1 MSQTTRSDDS
11 LLEERI
17 EKIRKNNERI
27 QRRYLE
33 VEADKQNAAKLNAL
47 VQLSP
52 PHEDEEPR
60 FSHPRLP
67 KKSERDV
74 HEQGQENE
82 LSYSP
87 RASAREHNRFGP
99 SAQPYTST
107 KSHSFSQDDGP
118 PPDPVY
124 NFLADRQRDPRASS
138 RGAPFQR
145 GGRGN
150 RGMPTQYRERTGPP
164 ETRGKF
170 SRGRGRGSDGPH
182 QHAYE
187 MWKSER
193 YQIDQER
200 INRQKTAGG
209 EWKREWDKEK
219 VSEDV
224 DNDWPPSAGQGRIPY
239 RRDKH
244 TLESYIPRDGGHP
257 AGVNHPETNRDGKG
271 VTRKKKTHDAASPF
285 ATQDKRLAAKS
296 PKPERRIVKD
306 LGISL
311 QVSVK
316 NDHAAAPPVQRVKV
330 SPKNIAG
337 TGRVGPR
344 QQARMSYSSQS
355 EDETVRVNTERKVPS
370 KRQNK
375 KYEQSPETKP
385 LSGAS
390 TPSSKEKEVAHDASE
405 ANVTGASKPPL
416 PPVCDSRTGNETPKP
431 KRQILKAVRQR
442 GQRNSTNKSY
452 GTKSS
457 DSDKK
462 ESSDDAKERSE
473 SGDDGWEDVTTTS
486 GTESMSE
493 DAVPSQME
501 NSPCVVAMND
511 LSLSETKE
519 VSEANYM
526 SKTQNNSEEAVMPSE
541 GTDHTEMKMSDIDN
555 LCSSTADQST
565 AENHGKTACDS
576 NHSTVVTETLSDINN
591 LCSSSTGQSTAE
603 SCGNAP
609 HDSTGSPAVDAE
621 TVCTSDS
628 GLSPGDT
635 KQEELLNSAAVEIQQ
650 NETGNPN
657 CCSTDAETI
666 AVESKETDL
675 ATPEQSSKGS
685 EGKMDEK

>member
-1 MSQTTRSDDS
+1 MSQTPRCDDS

-33 VEADKQNAAKLNAL
+33 VEADKQNAAKSNAL

-52 PHEDEEPR
+52 PPEDEEPR

-74 HEQGQENE
+74 HEQDHENE
-82 LSYSP
+82 INYSP
-87 RASAREHNRFGP
+87 RTSAREHNRFGP
-99 SAQPYTST
+99 SAQPFTST

-124 NFLADRQRDPRASS
+124 NFLADRQRDPRANS

-150 RGMPTQYRERTGPP
+150 RGSPAQYRERMGPS

-187 MWKSER
+187 MWKTER
-193 YQIDQER
+193 HQIDQER

-224 DNDWPPSAGQGRIPY
+224 DNDWPPSAGQGRTPY

-244 TLESYIPRDGGHP
+244 TLESYLQREGHP
-257 AGVNHPETNRDGKG
+257 VGVSHPDTNRDGKG
-271 VTRKKKTHDAASPF
+271 ITRKKKPHDAAPSFNTHDTRVP
-285 ATQDKRLAAKS
+285 AKS

-306 LGISL
+306 LGTSL

-355 EDETVRVNTERKVPS
+355 EDETVHRVNTERKVPS

-375 KYEQSPETKP
+375 KYEQSPETKLYP
-385 LSGAS
+385 GTS
-390 TPSSKEKEVAHDASE
+390 TPSSKEVVHGASE

-416 PPVCDSRTGNETPKP
+416 PPTSGTGNEMPKP

-442 GQRNSTNKSY
+442 GLRNSANKSY

-493 DAVPSQME
+493 DAVPSQVE
-501 NSPCVVAMND
+501 NSSCEVAMND
-511 LSLSETKE
+511 LHLTDTKE
-519 VSEANYM
+519 ASEVIHINENQNDSGGVAVSPEQA
-526 SKTQNNSEEAVMPSE
+526 
-541 GTDHTEMKMSDIDN
+541 DLTERKASDISN
-555 LCSSTADQST
+555 LCSSTMNNSA
-565 AENHGKTACDS
+565 AENSGNTACDS
-576 NHSTVVTETLSDINN
+576 NSGSTVDTETVSDINN
-591 LCSSSTGQSTAE
+591 LCSGTVDQSSAE
-603 SCGNAP
+603 SCAKAT
-609 HDSTGSPAVDAE
+609 HDSDGHSAVENETLHRNDTGASQGE
-621 TVCTSDS
+621 H
-628 GLSPGDT
+628 
-635 KQEELLNSAAVEIQQ
+635 KQEELLNSETVEIQQ
-650 NETGNPN
+650 NETGN
-657 CCSTDAETI
+657 SDHTDSVATT
-666 AVESKETDL
+666 VERKETDL
-675 ATPEQSSKGS
+675 TTALQCKKEDDMTGDK
-685 EGKMDEK
+685 KTDEK

>member
-124 NFLADRQRDPRASS
+124 NFLADRQRDPRASP

-244 TLESYIPRDGGHP
+244 TLESY
-257 AGVNHPETNRDGKG
+257 
-271 VTRKKKTHDAASPF
+271 
-285 ATQDKRLAAKS
+285 KRLAAKS
-296 PKPERRIVKD
+296 PKPERRTVKD

-375 KYEQSPETKP
+375 KYEQSPETKS

-390 TPSSKEKEVAHDASE
+390 TLSSKEKEVAHGASE
-405 ANVTGASKPPL
+405 ANVTGAAKPPL
-416 PPVCDSRTGNETPKP
+416 PPVCDARTGNEMPKP

-541 GTDHTEMKMSDIDN
+541 GTDHTERKMSDIDN
-555 LCSSTADQST
+555 LCSSTTDQST
-565 AENHGKTACDS
+565 AENHRKSACDS
-576 NHSTVVTETLSDINN
+576 NHSAVDTETLSDINN
-591 LCSSSTGQSTAE
+591 LCSSSTGQSTPE

-609 HDSTGSPAVDAE
+609 HDSTGSSAVDAE
-621 TVCTSDS
+621 TVCTSDT

-657 CCSTDAETI
+657 CYSTDAVTI